1 MSIVEDVHVPVI
13 PLSDVVGKGG
23 TLSPAQ
29 ITSAVPKLNTG
40 VMLGAIETENVT
52 GGAQVLVSGVNV

>member
-1 MSIVEDVHVPVI
+1 MPVI
-13 PLSDVVGKGG
+13 PFSDVVGKAG

-40 VMLGAIETENVT
+40 VKLGATETENVME
-52 GGAQVLVSGVNV
+52 GAQVFTSGVNV